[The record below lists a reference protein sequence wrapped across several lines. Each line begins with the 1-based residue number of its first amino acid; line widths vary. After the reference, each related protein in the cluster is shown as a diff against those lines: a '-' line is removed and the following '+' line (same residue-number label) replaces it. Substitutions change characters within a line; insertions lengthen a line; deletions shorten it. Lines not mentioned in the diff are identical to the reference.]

1 MIKKI
6 FILLFLLIFS
16 LNILNCMSNETQ
28 VSSDVYNSGD
38 EGGEENNVTG
48 EDILKKRFGEFST
61 AGAFVL
67 IKIQN
72 KKTGDKAF
80 IVPENTD
87 WFMYVLEEKEYGIKN
102 EEDYLNFMLKE
113 YDRYFELSDEKYK
126 ELTGSFEAK
135 KVPEFQEIK
144 EKGLTYLLENYFEK
158 YYWNPGGSYVYSFRD
173 EKLEHNR
180 DFLMVLLEIGLV
192 VRRECESG
200 MIYVEPVE

>member
-1 MIKKI
+1 MKKVI
-6 FILLFLLIFS
+6 ILLILLMFF
-16 LNILNCMSNETQ
+16 LNILNCMSNENK
-28 VSSDVYNSGD
+28 VSSDVYNNS
-38 EGGEENNVTG
+38 EQGGEENNVTG

-87 WFMYVLEEKEYGIKN
+87 WFIYILEEKEYGIKD

-126 ELTGSFEAK
+126 ELTCSFEAK
-135 KVPEFQEIK
+135 KVPEFQKIK
-144 EKGLTYLLENYFEK
+144 DKGINHLLENYFEK
-158 YYWNPGGSYVYSFRD
+158 YYWSPGGPYVYSFQD

-180 DFLMVLLEIGLV
+180 DFLMILLEMGLL
-192 VRRECESG
+192 VRRDCESG
-200 MIYVEPVE
+200 MIYVEAME